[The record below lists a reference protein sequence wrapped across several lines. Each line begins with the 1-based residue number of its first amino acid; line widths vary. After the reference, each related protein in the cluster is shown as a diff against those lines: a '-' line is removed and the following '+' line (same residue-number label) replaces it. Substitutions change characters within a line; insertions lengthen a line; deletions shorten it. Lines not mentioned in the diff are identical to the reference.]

1 MKQDF
6 LVKLF
11 NFFTISYKRVIGKI
25 YSMGIIYDSNC
36 RFCKIVAKEL
46 ESYPVFEDEISL
58 AFLDIR
64 PLLPGH
70 TLLIP
75 KEHYETLIDLPN
87 KLIEPLFKNTKLL
100 GNAIEKALNAD
111 GSFIAINNKVSQS
124 IPHLHIHIVPRKR
137 GDGLKGFFWPRYLYK
152 DKNEAIKIQTLIKN
166 EISFLLKE

>member
-1 MKQDF
+1 ME
-6 LVKLF
+6 
-11 NFFTISYKRVIGKI
+11 
-25 YSMGIIYDSNC
+25 IIYDSNC
-36 RFCKIVAKEL
+36 KFCKIVAKEL
-46 ESYPVFEDEISL
+46 ESYTVFEDEISL
-58 AFLDIR
+58 AFLDTR

-75 KEHYETLIDLPN
+75 KEHYETLVDLPD
-87 KLIEPLFKNTKLL
+87 KLIEPLFKNAKLL
-100 GNAIEKALNAD
+100 ENAIEKALNVD

-166 EISFLLKE
+166 KISFLLKE